1 MRIAMVSEHASP
13 LAALGGADAGGQ
25 NVHVASLSAALAR
38 HGHEVTIY
46 TRRDSLQAPDRVE
59 LAVGVT
65 VEHVP
70 AGPPTEMPKDE
81 ILRYIGE
88 FGSYLA
94 RRWALDPP
102 DLVHTHFWMSALAGL
117 AGARR
122 MAGARRFVAPVVHTF
137 HALGS
142 VKRRYQRDKD
152 TSPPERLRLEKAIG
166 QSVDHVIA
174 TCRDEVVELIRM
186 GVPRPAISVVPCGV
200 DNVRFTPSGPVVPRG
215 RAPYRI
221 VSIGRLVERK
231 GVDDIIRALRV
242 VPRTELVVAGGPD
255 AAALDADPEIVRL
268 RELARASGVLDRVS
282 FIGRV
287 SHDDVPALLRSADLV
302 VCVPWYEPFGL
313 VPLEAMACGVPVVA
327 SAVGGLTDT
336 IIERTTGVLVP
347 PRRPD
352 LLAHRLRELL
362 GDVVRREAYGVA
374 GVDRVRARFTW
385 ERIAG
390 ETEAVYADVLAAT
403 CPVASELLA

>member
-13 LAALGGADAGGQ
+13 LAALGGEDAGGQ
-25 NVHVASLSAALAR
+25 NVHVAALGTALAR
-38 HGHEVTIY
+38 RGHNVTIY
-46 TRRDSLQAPDRVE
+46 TRRDSVHLPGRVE
-59 LAVGVT
+59 QASGVY

-70 AGPPTEMPKDE
+70 AGPPTDMPKDE
-81 ILRYIGE
+81 ILKYIGE
-88 FGSYLA
+88 FGSYLD
-94 RRWALDPP
+94 RRWALEPP

-117 AGARR
+117 SGT
-122 MAGARRFVAPVVHTF
+122 RRFVTPVVHTF

-142 VKRRYQRDKD
+142 VKRRYQRAKD

-166 QSVDHVIA
+166 HSVDHVIA
-174 TCRDEVVELIRM
+174 TSNDEVAELIRM
-186 GVPRPAISVVPCGV
+186 GVPRLAISVVPCGV
-200 DNVRFTPSGPVVPRG
+200 DVELFTPAGPAAPRG
-215 RAPYRI
+215 SARHRL
-221 VSIGRLVERK
+221 VSLGRLVERK

-242 VPRTELVVAGGPD
+242 VPSAELVVAGGPD
-255 AAALDADPEIVRL
+255 ASMLDADPEVVRL
-268 RELARASGVLDRVS
+268 RGLAGECGVGDRVA

-287 SHDDVPALLRSADLV
+287 AREEVPALLRSADLV
-302 VCVPWYEPFGL
+302 VCVPWYEPFGI

-336 IIERTTGVLVP
+336 IIERTTGALVP

-362 GDVVRREAYGVA
+362 GDPVRREAYGVA

-385 ERIAG
+385 ERIAA
-390 ETEAVYADVLAAT
+390 ETEAVYADVLAKTWPA
-403 CPVASELLA
+403 ASRLPA